1 MNFSA
6 LTLTR
11 KALHPFSRWPGKKG
25 WGFGKI
31 MDLFP
36 PHTFPALHY
45 GWKWIAFGKGFKTD
59 ASNWNVPISGW
70 LTRFP
75 SWPLWKRLKNAFCLF
90 YCNRLTVQIDSF
102 KKSCWYSSVGKRAQR
117 KRHAL
122 VWIPHMTKLF
132 FSRVR
137 LRDSKLVSP
146 PFSMKQ
152 STRLRPSSTV
162 ERIKDLS
169 LL

>member
-11 KALHPFSRWPGKKG
+11 KALHPFSRWPGKKRG
-25 WGFGKI
+25 RFCKI

-59 ASNWNVPISGW
+59 ASNWNVPIPGW

-102 KKSCWYSSVGKRAQR
+102 KKVADIAQLASARSASDTPRFECRTWQNFFFARPFKGQQVGVTSFFNEAVNAFETIQHCW
-117 KRHAL
+117 
-122 VWIPHMTKLF
+122 
-132 FSRVR
+132 
-137 LRDSKLVSP
+137 
-146 PFSMKQ
+146 
-152 STRLRPSSTV
+152 
-162 ERIKDLS
+162 KD
-169 LL
+169 